1 MTVFLLEWRNLRR
14 SILSSTVTICAV
26 ILLMLLFFPSMQ
38 TESMKALAGA
48 KLEGIDPAILEALG
62 LTNMMD
68 FTVITNYFGYVL
80 QFITLAV
87 MVIVTQRAVGLL
99 SKEEADGTIEY
110 LYSKPVSREEIFINK
125 TLALLASLL
134 IMTVLFIVVTVAGY
148 LLVTDYGFQKA
159 VREASVFYGS
169 ILFVGMV
176 FSAVGVLVSAF
187 LSGGK
192 GTGGISIGIVF
203 GTFILGIASLTVKK
217 LDFLIWFSP
226 MDWIKAHKL
235 MTGGILPEE
244 WAVGIAV
251 IFMCTAAAWA
261 FYRKKDLLV

>member
-1 MTVFLLEWRNLRR
+1 MNVFWLEWRNLRR
-14 SILSSTVTICAV
+14 SNLTSTVTICGV
-26 ILLMLLFFPSMQ
+26 IFLMLLFFPSMQ

-87 MVIVTQRAVGLL
+87 MVIVTQRAVGVLL
-99 SKEEADGTIEY
+99 KEESDGTIEY
-110 LYSKPVSREEIFINK
+110 LFSKPVSRDEIFLQK
-125 TLALLASLL
+125 ALALLASLL
-134 IMTVLFIVVTVAGY
+134 MMTVSFIVVTVAGY

-159 VREASVFYGS
+159 VREAFVFFGS
-169 ILFVGMV
+169 IFFVGLV
-176 FSAVGVLVSAF
+176 FSAVGILISVL
-187 LSGGK
+187 LRGGK
-192 GTGGISIGIVF
+192 GISGITIGIVF
-203 GTFILGIASLTVKK
+203 GTFILGIASLTVNK

-226 MDWIKAHKL
+226 MDWIKANKL
-235 MTGGILPEE
+235 MTKGILTEE

-251 IFMCTAAAWA
+251 IFMCTTAARIL
-261 FYRKKDLLV
+261 YRKKDLLV